1 MKERLHKWLDKIGT
15 LNFPVLQHTKV
26 RFEDEASLSNEVVT
40 DILENDV
47 GMAINVIHH
56 VNTHAR
62 GHLNHRLTTLEY
74 AAMMLGISNIRD
86 IAANS
91 QSVEDLPDKLSS
103 KLLQAY
109 GHALY
114 SALVSREIAMM
125 RNDLVPDELYL
136 AGLLRSVGGL
146 AMWLLAPGGMHTVDA
161 LLRSRS
167 RTSDEM
173 EYLVFGFTQNALSYA
188 LARKWNMPEAVSDA
202 MQVAAASQ
210 VRLRGVVM
218 AEQLSYAAASGDN
231 RRIVTDNL
239 LHIGQF
245 LGREP
250 EEVMERLYII
260 HNNCLKMAR
269 PYGLIFDEALVD
281 WDGLLALDE
290 SLEKNSDESMAV
302 RANGP
307 ASNDH
312 DGICIAPR
320 IPLLSF
326 WDRYIK
332 RGPDDG
338 DFSLADLL
346 DQTVHLLH
354 DAVGLNRVMYASVVS
369 ETDCLQAHYSA
380 GADRDVSFNLLN
392 VDLGQDSIFNTLLDE
407 QSSMWVTT
415 AMWER
420 MPDTIPH
427 TLKKINRTRSFLAY
441 GFYVRGKPHGI
452 FYADRRVPSCQLD
465 HHTFQYFQMLVEKC
479 QLLVNKFL
487 D

>member
-1 MKERLHKWLDKIGT
+1 MKERLHKWLGKIGT

-74 AAMMLGISNIRD
+74 AARMLGISNIRD

-103 KLLQAY
+103 KLLGAY
-109 GHALY
+109 GHALH

-136 AGLLRSVGGL
+136 AGLLHSVGGL

-161 LLRSRS
+161 LLRSRG
-167 RTSDEM
+167 RAPDEM

-188 LARKWNMPEAVSDA
+188 LARKWNMPEVVSDA

-218 AEQLSYAAASGDN
+218 AEQLSYAAASSDN
-231 RRIVTDNL
+231 RIVTDNL

-260 HNNCLKMAR
+260 HNNCLKVAR
-269 PYGLIFDEALVD
+269 PYGALFDETLVD
-281 WDGLLALDE
+281 WDGLLDVDD
-290 SLEKNSDESMAV
+290 SLETDSNERVAV
-302 RANGP
+302 RVNGP

-312 DGICIAPR
+312 NGICIAPR

-326 WDRYIK
+326 LDRHLK
-332 RGPDDG
+332 KGPDDG

-354 DAVGLNRVMYASVVS
+354 DAIGLNRVMYATVVS
-369 ETDCLQAHYSA
+369 ETDCLQARYSA

-392 VDLGQDSIFNTLLDE
+392 VDLGHDSVFNTLLDQ

-415 AMWER
+415 AMWGR
-420 MPDTIPH
+420 MSDTIPG
-427 TLKKINRTRSFLAY
+427 TLKTINPAHSFFAY
-441 GFYVRGKPHGI
+441 GFCVRGKPHGV

-465 HHTFQYFQMLVEKC
+465 HHAFQRFQALVEKS

-487 D
+487 N

>member
-1 MKERLHKWLDKIGT
+1 MKERLHKWLKKIGT
-15 LNFPVLQHTKV
+15 LNFPVLQHTKE

-74 AAMMLGISNIRD
+74 AAMMLGIGNIRD
-86 IAANS
+86 IATNS

-109 GHALY
+109 GHALH

-136 AGLLRSVGGL
+136 AGLLHSVGGL

-161 LLRSRS
+161 LLRSRG
-167 RTSDEM
+167 RTPDEM

-218 AEQLSYAAASGDN
+218 AEQLSDAAASGN
-231 RRIVTDNL
+231 KRQVVTDSL

-250 EEVMERLYII
+250 EEVMERLFII
-260 HNNCLKMAR
+260 HNNCLKVVR
-269 PYGLIFDEALVD
+269 PYGALFDEALVD
-281 WDGLLALDE
+281 WSGLLDGDEPAERDLDE
-290 SLEKNSDESMAV
+290 GAAQVSSPVLD
-302 RANGP
+302 
-307 ASNDH
+307 DQH
-312 DGICIAPR
+312 GICIAPR
-320 IPLLSF
+320 LPLLSF
-326 WDRYIK
+326 LDRYLEK
-332 RGPDDG
+332 DLAEEN
-338 DFSLADLL
+338 FSLADLL

-354 DAVGLNRVMYASVVS
+354 DAVGLNRVIYASAIS
-369 ETDCLQAHYSA
+369 ETDCLQARYSA
-380 GADRDVSFNLLN
+380 GADRDVSFNLLS
-392 VDLGQDSIFNTLLDE
+392 VDLGHDSIFNTLLGE
-407 QSSMWVTT
+407 QSSVWVTT
-415 AMWER
+415 AMWQR
-420 MPDTIPH
+420 SPDTIPH
-427 TLKKINRTRSFLAY
+427 TLKKINRTQSFFAY
-441 GFYVRGKPHGI
+441 GFYVRGKPHGV
-452 FYADRRVPSCQLD
+452 FYADRRLTSCQLD
-465 HHTFQYFQMLVEKC
+465 HHAFQRFQLLVEKC

>member
-1 MKERLHKWLDKIGT
+1 MKERLHKWLEKIGT
-15 LNFPVLQHTKV
+15 LNFPVLQHTKA
-26 RFEDEASLSNEVVT
+26 RFEDEESLSNEVVT

-47 GMAINVIHH
+47 GMAVNVIHH

-74 AAMMLGISNIRD
+74 AAMMLGIRNIRE

-109 GHALY
+109 GHALH

-136 AGLLRSVGGL
+136 AGLLHSVGGL
-146 AMWLLAPGGMHTVDA
+146 AMWLLAPGGMHTVNA

-239 LHIGQF
+239 VHIGQF

-260 HNNCLKMAR
+260 HNNCLKVAR
-269 PYGLIFDEALVD
+269 PYGALFDEVLVD

-290 SLEKNSDESMAV
+290 SVETNSDESNAV
-302 RANGP
+302 RVNGP
-307 ASNDH
+307 APTDHND
-312 DGICIAPR
+312 ICIAPR

-326 WDRYIK
+326 FDRYIEK
-332 RGPDDG
+332 GLGED

-354 DAVGLNRVMYASVVS
+354 DAVGLNRVMYAAVVS
-369 ETDCLQAHYSA
+369 ETDCLQARYSA

-392 VDLGQDSIFNTLLDE
+392 VDLGHDSVFNALLD
-407 QSSMWVTT
+407 QPSSVWVTT

-420 MPDTIPH
+420 MPDTIPN
-427 TLKKINRTRSFLAY
+427 TLKKINRTHSFFAY

-465 HHTFQYFQMLVEKC
+465 HYAFQNFQALVEKS